1 MSLDNNKI
9 IKLWNCAYVGKLP
22 PYGSRNLLT
31 CWDRKGGFAW
41 LLHPSDDAWFV
52 VSWIG
57 VREIYWDHQQI
68 LAKGEWKISMCM
80 PAIAKPSHLLTG
92 HFTLSFM
99 AEQTTFVEFVE

>member
-1 MSLDNNKI
+1 MWPLALASLEILIYWK
-9 IKLWNCAYVGKLP
+9 KGKLP
-22 PYGSRNLLT
+22 PYGRNLLT
-31 CWDRKGGFAW
+31 CWIRKGGFAW